1 MLDFATTDFDKEN
14 TSSRFIYRNDSEP
27 KHLYRHDS
35 TKFELREIIEQKSTT
50 IICELNIQDIDE
62 ETIDV
67 QFQYAQHFI
76 IGTKVYFLIATRRFD
91 GLQSFLYFFD
101 PLSWQS
107 TLRKVEFT
115 VKLTGKFT
123 NIFVSNELKVT
134 TSQYTSRKKYL
145 KLL

>member
-14 TSSRFIYRNDSEP
+14 TSSQFIYRNDSEP

-67 QFQYAQHFI
+67 RHKSKIEPRQ
-76 IGTKVYFLIATRRFD
+76 
-91 GLQSFLYFFD
+91 
-101 PLSWQS
+101 
-107 TLRKVEFT
+107 
-115 VKLTGKFT
+115 
-123 NIFVSNELKVT
+123 T
-134 TSQYTSRKKYL
+134 TSVQNV
-145 KLL
+145 LLNF